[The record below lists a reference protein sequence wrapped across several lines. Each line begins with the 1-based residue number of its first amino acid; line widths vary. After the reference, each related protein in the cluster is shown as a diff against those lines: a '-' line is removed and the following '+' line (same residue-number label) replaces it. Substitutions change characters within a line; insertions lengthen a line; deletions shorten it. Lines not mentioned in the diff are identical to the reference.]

1 VLVVDSGVLVATAD
15 RNDNDHQACRIL
27 LETDDGPLVTTTMI
41 IAEAAYMIDRQVGP
55 AGELALYDSI
65 IDGTLH
71 VETLTPNDWKRV
83 RELVDRYRDL
93 PLRGSD
99 ASLIAISERLGA
111 TRIATLDH
119 RHFRVVRPTHC
130 DALELTP

>member
-1 VLVVDSGVLVATAD
+1 VLIVDTGVLVATAD
-15 RNDNDHQACRIL
+15 RNDNDHQACRTL
-27 LETDDGPLVTTTMI
+27 LETDDGPLVTTAMI

-65 IDGTLH
+65 IDGTLRI
-71 VETLTPNDWKRV
+71 ETLTSTDWQRV
-83 RELVDRYRDL
+83 RELVHRYQDL
-93 PLRGSD
+93 PLGGSD
-99 ASLIAISERLGA
+99 ASLMAIAERLGA

-130 DALELTP
+130 QAFELIP

>member
-1 VLVVDSGVLVATAD
+1 MLIVDTGVLVATAD
-15 RNDNDHQACRIL
+15 RNDNDHQACRTL
-27 LETDDGPLVTTTMI
+27 LETDDGPLITTAMI

-65 IDGTLH
+65 IDGTLRI
-71 VETLTPNDWKRV
+71 ETLTSTDWQRV
-83 RELVDRYRDL
+83 RELVDRYQDL
-93 PLRGSD
+93 PLGGSD
-99 ASLIAISERLGA
+99 ASLIAIAERLGA

-130 DALELTP
+130 QAFELIP